1 MDEGYSIFYVALL
14 RSLWRPYF
22 LGKERGL
29 TVASEMLL
37 GIYFQDVVLCSLPP
51 TAFAIYFEFFVRFLL
66 RLMGDNGHLS
76 FALNTKL
83 FHLCC

>member
-51 TAFAIYFEFFVRFLL
+51 TAFAIYFEVFCAL
-66 RLMGDNGHLS
+66 
-76 FALNTKL
+76 FAELYG
-83 FHLCC
+83 